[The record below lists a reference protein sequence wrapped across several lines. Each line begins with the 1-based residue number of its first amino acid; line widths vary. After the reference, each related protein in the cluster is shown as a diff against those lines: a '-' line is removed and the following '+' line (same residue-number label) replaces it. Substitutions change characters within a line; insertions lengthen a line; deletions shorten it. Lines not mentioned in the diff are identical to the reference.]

1 MMNAKAFKGAAP
13 FYFSDEASFSGL
25 EFDSATPLAASAQ
38 HAAFATAQEGQLG
51 VIDLEAAGDLKNF
64 ARIDAHKGI
73 ITDLTFHQL
82 LIATLSV
89 DKTVSNIRKGSS
101 RKFSTIARSST
112 QVKLWTI
119 EKEIPTWPV
128 ATLDNAAG
136 VDRVAWCPM
145 GPFLL
150 AASCGKALHFWDTE
164 NTKII
169 WKHVCLISV
178 FLFR

>member
-1 MMNAKAFKGAAP
+1 MMNAKTFKGAAP
-13 FYFSDEASFSGL
+13 FYFSDEESFSSL
-25 EFDSATPLAASAQ
+25 EFASATPLAASAQ
-38 HAAFATAQEGQLG
+38 CAVFATALEGQLG
-51 VIDLEAAGDLKNF
+51 VIDLEEAGDHENF

-73 ITDLTFHQL
+73 ITDVAFHQV
-82 LIATLSV
+82 LIATSSV
-89 DKTVSNIRKGSS
+89 DKTVRKIRKGSR
-101 RKFSTIARSST
+101 RKFSTFARSST
-112 QVKLWTI
+112 QVKLWTT
-119 EKEIPTWPV
+119 EKDIPTWPV